1 MYRLEIKKGS
11 IPAKKAE
18 TPPQNGL
25 KLDYIF
31 KLLHFNYLPP
41 LIRCDCMIIARLVT
55 LQLPSVIPACKRL
68 LFVIPISSSVRVL
81 KIAEIDPNQQFFF
94 SNIRCTCI
102 TFVMS
107 YLECFML
114 QIYQIIIIWKFLN
127 KIFFLSSTKHLP
139 SDNKKRR
146 PFKASF

>member
-41 LIRCDCMIIARLVT
+41 LI
-55 LQLPSVIPACKRL
+55 
-68 LFVIPISSSVRVL
+68 FVIPISSSVRVL
-81 KIAEIDPNQQFFF
+81 KIAEIDP
-94 SNIRCTCI
+94 
-102 TFVMS
+102 
-107 YLECFML
+107 
-114 QIYQIIIIWKFLN
+114 K
-127 KIFFLSSTKHLP
+127 
-139 SDNKKRR
+139 
-146 PFKASF
+146 

>member
-41 LIRCDCMIIARLVT
+41 LI
-55 LQLPSVIPACKRL
+55 
-68 LFVIPISSSVRVL
+68 
-81 KIAEIDPNQQFFF
+81 
-94 SNIRCTCI
+94 
-102 TFVMS
+102 
-107 YLECFML
+107 
-114 QIYQIIIIWKFLN
+114 
-127 KIFFLSSTKHLP
+127 LSLIHI
-139 SDNKKRR
+139 
-146 PFKASF
+146 

>member
-11 IPAKKAE
+11 IPATKAE

-41 LIRCDCMIIARLVT
+41 RIRCDCMIIARLVT

-68 LFVIPISSSVRVL
+68 LFVIPISSSVRMS
-81 KIAEIDPNQQFFF
+81 KIAEIDPKQQFFF

-139 SDNKKRR
+139 SDIRRR

>member
-1 MYRLEIKKGS
+1 MTKVIHVHLIFEKKNYYFGS
-11 IPAKKAE
+11 ISAIFNTLTEEEIWITKSSLLHAE

-68 LFVIPISSSVRVL
+68 LFVV
-81 KIAEIDPNQQFFF
+81 
-94 SNIRCTCI
+94 
-102 TFVMS
+102 
-107 YLECFML
+107 
-114 QIYQIIIIWKFLN
+114 
-127 KIFFLSSTKHLP
+127 
-139 SDNKKRR
+139 
-146 PFKASF
+146 